1 MNTDQCQVRLGQ
13 NMHVN
18 VTLFSNSIV
27 KDGTN
32 GSSGS
37 AASGKGDKLMIGL
50 DG

>member
-18 VTLFSNSIV
+18 VTLLSNFIA

-32 GSSGS
+32 DSSAS
-37 AASGKGDKLMIGL
+37 AASGKVDKLLVSLEG
-50 DG
+50 